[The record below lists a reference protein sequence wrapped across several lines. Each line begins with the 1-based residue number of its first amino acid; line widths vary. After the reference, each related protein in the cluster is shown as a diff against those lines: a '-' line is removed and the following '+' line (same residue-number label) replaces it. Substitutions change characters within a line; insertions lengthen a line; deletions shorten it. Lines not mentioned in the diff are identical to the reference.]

1 MRPVS
6 LGIIGCGNVMTG
18 AYTTLLKSL
27 VADGVVELVAVCDV
41 NAEAARR
48 AAGIY
53 GGSPI
58 VAAHD
63 ELIHRDDIELI
74 VVLTSMAEHGPFALE
89 ALRAGKHVFVEK
101 PMAVTRSQAAELL
114 ETARTSDRY
123 LGCAPAV
130 ILSPTYQ
137 AMAAKLR
144 AGAIGRPAL
153 ARARYGWS
161 GPDWS
166 EWYFRESGGPL
177 FDLGV
182 YNLTSLTGLLGPV
195 RGVQAMAG
203 IVTPRRIV
211 DGEPIDVTTFDNY
224 QILLDFG
231 DDVFGIVTTGFS
243 MQRYRSPALEIY
255 GSDGTMQMLGD
266 DWAPEGYELWE
277 NNVGAWQV
285 FDTSSRTMVVDRWTP
300 PSHRMRRH
308 RRHAVNDAGARLPR
322 ARHHADGDGGG
333 EGQPLSR
340 RREHVRDA
348 RARWW
353 RATHAGSPHP
363 RPHVGVSRYGGAPR
377 RHRRP
382 RRRCPARLPARVPS
396 PRGTG
401 AARAGV
407 RTFGRSAP
415 QRSPPSSAPPAG
427 VLTGAMRSA
436 PTSMSSST
444 SLLLRRTARST
455 SPRCNAGKHLYSEK
469 PVARDRDEGAR
480 IAEAAAAS
488 GSTVVAAP
496 SVMVFPQVRRASDL
510 LATGM
515 IGTVNSVRAHGT
527 APPPPWT
534 GYDSDSSPYFGA
546 EVGPLSDM
554 GVYPLHAI
562 TGLLGPVVEVAA
574 MSDRTRDA
582 FTVVEGPYAGERVR
596 RRVGRQLAAHH
607 APRRRSVVVGAVG
620 LLHPPAGRTRPRAE
634 R

>member
-18 AYTTLLKSL
+18 AYATLLKSL
-27 VADGVVELVAVCDV
+27 LADGMVELVAVCDV

-48 AAGIY
+48 AASIY
-53 GGSPI
+53 GGSPS

-255 GSDGTMQMLGD
+255 GSDGTLQMLGD

-277 NNVGAWQV
+277 NRRRRVAVVRHVVAQ
-285 FDTSSRTMVVDRWTP
+285 MVVDRWTP

-308 RRHAVNDAGARLPR
+308 GATPLTTPEHAYHVLDIMLTAIEAAKDNRYSPSR
-322 ARHHADGDGGG
+322 ARSRCPSSMV
-333 EGQPLSR
+333 ESNSR
-340 RREHVRDA
+340 RLIASTTARRCEQAWGSSASPSSAPATLPVATTCPSSIASMAGRGSSWCADA
-348 RARWW
+348 R
-353 RATHAGSPHP
+353 
-363 RPHVGVSRYGGAPR
+363 
-377 RHRRP
+377 
-382 RRRCPARLPARVPS
+382 
-396 PRGTG
+396 
-401 AARAGV
+401 
-407 RTFGRSAP
+407 RSAP
-415 QRSPPSSAPPAG
+415 HRSLPSSAPPAG
-427 VLTGAMRSA
+427 VPTGETRSA

-444 SLLLRRTARST
+444 SLLLRHMARSISPQCEPVST
-455 SPRCNAGKHLYSEK
+455 STRKSRSHGIMTRAHASPKPPRH
-469 PVARDRDEGAR
+469 RDR
-480 IAEAAAAS
+480 
-488 GSTVVAAP
+488 P
-496 SVMVFPQVRRASDL
+496 
-510 LATGM
+510 
-515 IGTVNSVRAHGT
+515 
-527 APPPPWT
+527 
-534 GYDSDSSPYFGA
+534 SSP
-546 EVGPLSDM
+546 
-554 GVYPLHAI
+554 
-562 TGLLGPVVEVAA
+562 
-574 MSDRTRDA
+574 
-582 FTVVEGPYAGERVR
+582 
-596 RRVGRQLAAHH
+596 
-607 APRRRSVVVGAVG
+607 PR
-620 LLHPPAGRTRPRAE
+620 P
-634 R
+634 